1 MNRLK
6 EESKSE
12 EIISAQESGFSK
24 QFVKLFKKLRKNER
38 LKYLPPRFSSFMI
51 ELAEY
56 YGINI
61 EQLDMEIHNGNNFQS
76 NLNQLSASKYN
87 TSTYY
92 CDN

>member
-1 MNRLK
+1 MSRKRKKTLK
-6 EESKSE
+6 TSQKM
-12 EIISAQESGFSK
+12 ISK

-38 LKYLPPRFSSFMI
+38 LKYLPPRFSSFMV

>member
-1 MNRLK
+1 M
-6 EESKSE
+6 
-12 EIISAQESGFSK
+12 
-24 QFVKLFKKLRKNER
+24 V
-38 LKYLPPRFSSFMI
+38 